1 MNTERVPMNNEL
13 DSVRSECSVAALSE
27 RIFER
32 TLSFAEIAELSEK
45 CALWDIGKNADKTFS
60 RPLTFVIPATQ
71 LFASVS
77 RRVE

>member
-1 MNTERVPMNNEL
+1 MSSKKIPLKNEL
-13 DSVRSECSVAALSE
+13 NSVRRECSAASVSE

-32 TLSFAEIAELSEK
+32 TLNFAEIAQLCEK
-45 CALWDIGKNADKTFS
+45 CALWDIGKNADKTLK

>member
-1 MNTERVPMNNEL
+1 MNIKKAPMNNEL
-13 DSVRSECSVAALSE
+13 NSVRCECSVAALSE
-27 RIFER
+27 RILER
-32 TLSFAEIAELSEK
+32 TLNFAEIAELSEK
-45 CALWDIGKNADKTFS
+45 CGLWDIEKNAAKTLK

>member
-1 MNTERVPMNNEL
+1 MSTKKIPVKNESNSVPC
-13 DSVRSECSVAALSE
+13 ECSAASVSE

-32 TLSFAEIAELSEK
+32 TLNFAEIAELSEK
-45 CALWDIGKNADKTFS
+45 CGLWDIGKYAAKTLK
-60 RPLTFVIPATQ
+60 RPLTFVVPATQ